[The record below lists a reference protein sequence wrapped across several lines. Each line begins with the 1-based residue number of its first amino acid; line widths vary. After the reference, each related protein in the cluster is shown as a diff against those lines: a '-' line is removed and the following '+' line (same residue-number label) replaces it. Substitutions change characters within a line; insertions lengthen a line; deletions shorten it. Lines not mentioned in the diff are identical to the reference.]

1 MTSTNPGPEAP
12 VVLSLHG
19 VSKRF
24 GTVQAL
30 REASVE
36 CRAGEIHAVVGENGS
51 GKSTLLGIAS
61 GVLAPDQG
69 TVEIAGRPLT
79 SASAAE
85 AQRLGLGMAYQTF
98 SEVLD
103 LSVAENLYLATP
115 RGERPPYGQIERRAA
130 TVLEQFDLPLAPSA
144 KVGGLSL
151 AERQF

>member
-30 REASVE
+30 QDVSVE

-61 GVLAPDQG
+61 GFLAPDEG
-69 TVEIAGRPLT
+69 TVEIGGRPLQH
-79 SASAAE
+79 ADAAE
-85 AQRLGLGMAYQTF
+85 ALRYGLGMAYQ
-98 SEVLD
+98 SYAQVLS
-103 LSVAENLYLATP
+103 LSVAENLFLA
-115 RGERPPYGQIERRAA
+115 A
-130 TVLEQFDLPLAPSA
+130 
-144 KVGGLSL
+144 
-151 AERQF
+151 